1 MVFISVHAGWGNILR
16 GRAQVGPGRVPLGTA
31 GDGAGALRVFCSLVF
46 VCSTSF
52 PLYFVDHISSDVVN
66 GLRHLGFV
74 GLGRLASYRSWS
86 GHHRILR
93 AFKLHRGVQQHL
105 HVLGGLLHELPL
117 VPVVGEEIKL
127 MI

>member
-1 MVFISVHAGWGNILR
+1 MLGGAVFSEGVLRSVQGVFHWGQIVMGR
-16 GRAQVGPGRVPLGTA
+16 GHSGYSARWS
-31 GDGAGALRVFCSLVF
+31 FI

-52 PLYFVDHISSDVVN
+52 PLYFVDHISSDVVI

-74 GLGRLASYRSWS
+74 GLGRLASYRTWS

-93 AFKLHRGVQQHL
+93 AFKLHRGVQQRL